1 LSMFL
6 LIMLSLLTRETLIGS
21 VRTSLGQRKK
31 KTRWAVSPY
40 PPFHSLR
47 VTAGLV
53 SKKVVKI
60 DVAIT
65 ALPECTVCI

>member
-1 LSMFL
+1 M
-6 LIMLSLLTRETLIGS
+6 ISLRTGGTLIGS
-21 VRTSLGQRKK
+21 ARISLGTEKEEPEGA
-31 KTRWAVSPY
+31 TGLPLS
-40 PPFHSLR
+40 PFHSLR